1 EEVAGSTRTLKF
13 TLPIF
18 TFQDR
23 LTNLKKI
30 ILTCIFID
38 QSELHSKTNN
48 CLKRS
53 NIHILLD
60 PLNKSQEDPMRT
72 EYDHIEDVKEILDTL
87 QKHFRIGL
95 PKNKFSF

>member
-1 EEVAGSTRTLKF
+1 
-13 TLPIF
+13 
-18 TFQDR
+18 
-23 LTNLKKI
+23 
-30 ILTCIFID
+30 
-38 QSELHSKTNN
+38 NN

-72 EYDHIEDVKEILDTL
+72 EYVHIEDVKEILDTL
-87 QKHFRIGL
+87 QKHFRIDL